1 MESATACRKRQD
13 LHGES
18 SLGHLRR
25 VKLRVKHSAGH
36 KDSPA
41 GLRVFL
47 HRAILLRFVRRG
59 LLRCGV
65 CHAAIW
71 RVMSLRPPMD
81 VMRDRDATYVIGYE
95 SSDDF

>member
-1 MESATACRKRQD
+1 MLNSGLNIVQD
-13 LHGES
+13 TKILQQAFGS
-18 SLGHLRR
+18 SY
-25 VKLRVKHSAGH
+25 
-36 KDSPA
+36 
-41 GLRVFL
+41 
-47 HRAILLRFVRRG
+47 RAILLRFVRRG